1 MSNQKKQSFLG
12 GAAILAAAVV
22 VVKFIGFFYKVPLNN
37 ILGGPG
43 KTYFDTAYK
52 IYNFLLTFSTAG
64 LPLAISKLTSQA
76 HAQGRENEKRKIFR
90 TAIVLFFV
98 LGTVGALFMFFQAEG
113 LAGFLENSLAAQPIR
128 ALAPAV
134 FCVCLLACMRGYTQG
149 QGNMTPTAVSQ
160 VLEALLK
167 LAIGLPLA
175 WYVLR
180 IGMSLEMGA
189 AAAILGVTAG
199 TAVSMLF
206 LVGYLTKHRNRTQ
219 SLDVPSGSSHLI
231 RQILAIG
238 IPITLSNSAM
248 SILNIIDTKIVMGQ
262 LQNALLLSEESA
274 AALNGQ
280 YSMAMDMPNMVAS
293 FVYPVTMSLIP
304 FAAAALARQDHAGA
318 DRIIS
323 SAFRIIAILALPA
336 GIGLSVLSTP
346 IMVLVLPAQREDALA
361 AGPHLQVLG
370 IALIFICLMILTNA
384 ILQTYGKE
392 KLPIFTVIVGGIV
405 KIIMNYFLVGNP
417 DINIH
422 GAPIS
427 TLCCYLVIVVLNLFF
442 VWKYSPQKARYL
454 EVFAKPVAASL
465 LMGGAAWAVY
475 GLASRVLDGAFLAL
489 AQQMFADPDKIQLW
503 SVYLAN
509 AACVLLGILAGVI
522 VYGVLVIALRI
533 LRAEDVRSI
542 PRGEKLIK
550 LLHLK

>member
-1 MSNQKKQSFLG
+1 MTETAKWYEKAGNCGDVVISTRIRLARNLRGYPFPASMDDEQKARLVDT
-12 GAAILAAAVV
+12 ITAAA
-22 VVKFIGFFYKVPLNN
+22 
-37 ILGGPG
+37 
-43 KTYFDTAYK
+43 KTA
-52 IYNFLLTFSTAG
+52 A
-64 LPLAISKLTSQA
+64 
-76 HAQGRENEKRKIFR
+76 
-90 TAIVLFFV
+90 
-98 LGTVGALFMFFQAEG
+98 GTVDGIGTLTAMPM
-113 LAGFLENSLAAQPIR
+113 ENLPPLR
-128 ALAPAV
+128 A
-134 FCVCLLACMRGYTQG
+134 
-149 QGNMTPTAVSQ
+149 
-160 VLEALLK
+160 
-167 LAIGLPLA
+167 
-175 WYVLR
+175 
-180 IGMSLEMGA
+180 MSLVE
-189 AAAILGVTAG
+189 
-199 TAVSMLF
+199 
-206 LVGYLTKHRNRTQ
+206 R
-219 SLDVPSGSSHLI
+219 HLI
-231 RQILAIG
+231 SPEFARSG
-238 IPITLSNSAM
+238 KGS
-248 SILNIIDTKIVMGQ
+248 
-262 LQNALLLSEESA
+262 ALLLSEESA

-442 VWKYSPQKARYL
+442 VWKYSPQKPRYL

-465 LMGGAAWAVY
+465 LMGGAAWAIY